1 MSLLSE
7 YLLKEQQLK
16 ELDDELK
23 AMERDTQLQADL
35 AFKTRLDTLM
45 ADFDKHTADVVA
57 LLESL
62 PEPIP
67 TPTVP
72 TASSDTPAAAPSNGR
87 RKQTRVYE
95 NPHTGERIE
104 TRSAN
109 HKTLKAWK
117 AEHGAET
124 VEAWAL
130 PTES

>member
-16 ELDDELK
+16 ELDDELR

-72 TASSDTPAAAPSNGR
+72 TASPDTPAAPSDGR
-87 RKQTRVYE
+87 RKRKTRVYE

-124 VEAWAL
+124 VEAWVL
-130 PTES
+130 PAES